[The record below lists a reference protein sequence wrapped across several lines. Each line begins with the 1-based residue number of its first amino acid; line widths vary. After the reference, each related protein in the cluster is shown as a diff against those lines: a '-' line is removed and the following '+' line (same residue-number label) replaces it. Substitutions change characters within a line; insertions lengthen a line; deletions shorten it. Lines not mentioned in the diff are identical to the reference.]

1 MGGGVGG
8 DLKENN
14 FTKIFKGREDIFHRS
29 QEQNVI

>member
-1 MGGGVGG
+1 MWGGAGG

-14 FTKIFKGREDIFHRS
+14 FTKIFKGREAIFHRS